1 MEGLELKGK
10 RDEAGE
16 GTITLWF
23 FEACQCEKRKGKG
36 RVAPL
41 GRLMGDT
48 LLFMRLSRKCSRRD
62 WREVIRQ
69 ISNYFFAGFL
79 LNLNMEGKTGLHKK
93 NAIT

>member
-1 MEGLELKGK
+1 
-10 RDEAGE
+10 
-16 GTITLWF
+16 
-23 FEACQCEKRKGKG
+23 
-36 RVAPL
+36 
-41 GRLMGDT
+41 MGDT